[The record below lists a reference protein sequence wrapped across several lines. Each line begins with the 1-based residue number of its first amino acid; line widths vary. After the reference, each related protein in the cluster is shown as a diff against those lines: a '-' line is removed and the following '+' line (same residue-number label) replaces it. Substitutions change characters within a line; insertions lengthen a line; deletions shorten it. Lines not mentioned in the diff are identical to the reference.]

1 MASLDKKI
9 EAYMERSVDFLKE
22 VTLQDDGKGAYIA
35 EWNIKD
41 KAKPTDDQLKAVE
54 SDADK
59 LEKNATVIDNR
70 KAEYGT
76 VEQQLEYI
84 TENGLTKWQ
93 ENVTAIKKKNNRELE
108 KNKKKFKSV
117 ISKIRNK
124 SKKLLD
130 TKDNELH
137 SLLF

>member
-1 MASLDKKI
+1 MAGLDKKI
-9 EAYMERSVDFLKE
+9 EAYMGRTVDFMAE

-54 SDADK
+54 SNADK
-59 LEKNATVIDNR
+59 LEKNAKAIDNR

-93 ENVTAIKKKNNRELE
+93 ENVTAIKKKYPKE
-108 KNKKKFKSV
+108 
-117 ISKIRNK
+117 
-124 SKKLLD
+124 
-130 TKDNELH
+130 
-137 SLLF
+137 

>member
-9 EAYMERSVDFLKE
+9 EAYMGRTVDFLTE

-41 KAKPTDDQLKAVE
+41 KAKPTDDELKAKE

-93 ENVTAIKKKNNRELE
+93 ENVAAIKKKYPKE
-108 KNKKKFKSV
+108 
-117 ISKIRNK
+117 
-124 SKKLLD
+124 
-130 TKDNELH
+130 
-137 SLLF
+137 

>member
-9 EAYMERSVDFLKE
+9 EAYMGRTVDFLTE

-54 SDADK
+54 SNADK
-59 LEKNATVIDNR
+59 LEKNATAIDNR

-93 ENVTAIKKKNNRELE
+93 ENVTAIKKKYPKE
-108 KNKKKFKSV
+108 
-117 ISKIRNK
+117 
-124 SKKLLD
+124 
-130 TKDNELH
+130 
-137 SLLF
+137 

>member
-9 EAYMERSVDFLKE
+9 EAYMGRTVDFLTE
-22 VTLQDDGKGAYIA
+22 VTLQDDGEGAYIA

-41 KAKPTDDQLKAVE
+41 KAKPTDDQLKAKE

-59 LEKNATVIDNR
+59 LEKNATAIDNR

-93 ENVTAIKKKNNRELE
+93 ENVAAIKKKYPKE
-108 KNKKKFKSV
+108 
-117 ISKIRNK
+117 
-124 SKKLLD
+124 
-130 TKDNELH
+130 
-137 SLLF
+137 

>member
-1 MASLDKKI
+1 MANLDKKI
-9 EAYMERSVDFLKE
+9 EAYMGRSVDFLTE

-41 KAKPTDDQLKAVE
+41 KAKPTDDELKAKE

-93 ENVTAIKKKNNRELE
+93 ENVTAIKKKYPKE
-108 KNKKKFKSV
+108 
-117 ISKIRNK
+117 
-124 SKKLLD
+124 
-130 TKDNELH
+130 
-137 SLLF
+137 

>member
-9 EAYMERSVDFLKE
+9 EAYMGRTVDFMTE

-41 KAKPTDDQLKAVE
+41 KAKPTDDQLKAKE

-93 ENVTAIKKKNNRELE
+93 ENVTAIKKKYPKE
-108 KNKKKFKSV
+108 
-117 ISKIRNK
+117 
-124 SKKLLD
+124 
-130 TKDNELH
+130 
-137 SLLF
+137 

>member
-1 MASLDKKI
+1 MASLTKQI
-9 EAYMERSVDFLKE
+9 EAYMGKTVDFTTD
-22 VTLQDDGKGAYIA
+22 VIVQDDGKGAYIA

-41 KAKPTDDQLKAVE
+41 KAKPTDDQLKAKE

-59 LEKNATVIDNR
+59 LEKNATAIDNR

-93 ENVTAIKKKNNRELE
+93 ENVAAIKKKYPKE
-108 KNKKKFKSV
+108 
-117 ISKIRNK
+117 
-124 SKKLLD
+124 
-130 TKDNELH
+130 
-137 SLLF
+137 

>member
-9 EAYMERSVDFLKE
+9 EAYMGRTVDFLTE

-41 KAKPTDDQLKAVE
+41 KAKPTDDQLKAKE

-59 LEKNATVIDNR
+59 LEKNATAIDNR

-93 ENVTAIKKKNNRELE
+93 ENVAAIKKKYPKE
-108 KNKKKFKSV
+108 
-117 ISKIRNK
+117 
-124 SKKLLD
+124 
-130 TKDNELH
+130 
-137 SLLF
+137 

>member
-9 EAYMERSVDFLKE
+9 EAYMGRSVDFITE

-41 KAKPTDDQLKAVE
+41 KAKPTDDELKAIE

-59 LEKNATVIDNR
+59 LEKNAIVIDNR
-70 KAEYGT
+70 RAEYGT

-84 TENGLTKWQ
+84 TENGFTKWQ
-93 ENVTAIKKKNNRELE
+93 EKVTAIK
-108 KNKKKFKSV
+108 NKYPK
-117 ISKIRNK
+117 
-124 SKKLLD
+124 
-130 TKDNELH
+130 E
-137 SLLF
+137 

>member
-1 MASLDKKI
+1 MASLDKKV
-9 EAYMERSVDFLKE
+9 EAYMGRSVDFLTE

-41 KAKPTDDQLKAVE
+41 KAKPTDDELKTKE

-76 VEQQLEYI
+76 VAQQLEYI

-93 ENVTAIKKKNNRELE
+93 ENVTAIKKKYPKE
-108 KNKKKFKSV
+108 
-117 ISKIRNK
+117 
-124 SKKLLD
+124 
-130 TKDNELH
+130 
-137 SLLF
+137 

>member
-9 EAYMERSVDFLKE
+9 EAYMGRTVDFLTE

-35 EWNIKD
+35 ECNIKD
-41 KAKPTDDQLKAVE
+41 KAKPTDDQLKAKE

-59 LEKNATVIDNR
+59 LEKNATAIDNR

-93 ENVTAIKKKNNRELE
+93 ENVAAIKKKYPKE
-108 KNKKKFKSV
+108 
-117 ISKIRNK
+117 
-124 SKKLLD
+124 
-130 TKDNELH
+130 
-137 SLLF
+137 

>member
-1 MASLDKKI
+1 MASLDKKV
-9 EAYMERSVDFLKE
+9 EAYMGRSVDFLTE
-22 VTLQDDGKGAYIA
+22 VTLQDDGKGGYIA

-41 KAKPTDDQLKAVE
+41 KAKPTDDELKTKE

-93 ENVTAIKKKNNRELE
+93 ENVTAIKKKYPKE
-108 KNKKKFKSV
+108 
-117 ISKIRNK
+117 
-124 SKKLLD
+124 
-130 TKDNELH
+130 
-137 SLLF
+137 

>member
-9 EAYMERSVDFLKE
+9 EAYMGRSVDFLTE

-41 KAKPTDDQLKAVE
+41 KAKPTNDQLKAKD

-59 LEKNATVIDNR
+59 LVKEATAIQNR
-70 KAEYGT
+70 VAEYGSLAK
-76 VEQQLEYI
+76 QIEYI

-93 ENVTAIKKKNNRELE
+93 ENVTAIKKKYPKE
-108 KNKKKFKSV
+108 
-117 ISKIRNK
+117 
-124 SKKLLD
+124 
-130 TKDNELH
+130 
-137 SLLF
+137 

>member
-9 EAYMERSVDFLKE
+9 EAYMGRTVDFTTE
-22 VTLQDDGKGAYIA
+22 VTLQNDGKGAYIA

-41 KAKPTDDQLKAVE
+41 KAKPTDDELKAKE

-59 LEKNATVIDNR
+59 LEKIATAIDNR

-84 TENGLTKWQ
+84 TENGFTKWQ
-93 ENVTAIKKKNNRELE
+93 EKVTAIK
-108 KNKKKFKSV
+108 NKYPK
-117 ISKIRNK
+117 
-124 SKKLLD
+124 
-130 TKDNELH
+130 E
-137 SLLF
+137 

>member
-9 EAYMERSVDFLKE
+9 EAYIGRSVDFLTE

-41 KAKPTDDQLKAVE
+41 KAKPTDDELKAKE
-54 SDADK
+54 SDANK
-59 LEKNATVIDNR
+59 LEKNAIVIDNR

-93 ENVTAIKKKNNRELE
+93 ENVTAIKKKYP
-108 KNKKKFKSV
+108 KK
-117 ISKIRNK
+117 
-124 SKKLLD
+124 
-130 TKDNELH
+130 
-137 SLLF
+137 

>member
-9 EAYMERSVDFLKE
+9 EAYMGRSVDYLTE
-22 VTLQDDGKGAYIA
+22 VTLQDEGKGAFIA

-41 KAKPTDDQLKAVE
+41 KAKPTDDELKAKE
-54 SDADK
+54 SDAEK
-59 LEKNATVIDNR
+59 LEKNATAIDNR

-93 ENVTAIKKKNNRELE
+93 ENVTAIKKKYPKE
-108 KNKKKFKSV
+108 
-117 ISKIRNK
+117 
-124 SKKLLD
+124 
-130 TKDNELH
+130 
-137 SLLF
+137 

>member
-1 MASLDKKI
+1 MASLTKQI
-9 EAYMERSVDFLKE
+9 EAYMGRTVDFLTE

-41 KAKPTDDQLKAVE
+41 KAKPTDDQLKAKE

-70 KAEYGT
+70 KTEYGT

-93 ENVTAIKKKNNRELE
+93 ENVTAIKKKYPKE
-108 KNKKKFKSV
+108 
-117 ISKIRNK
+117 
-124 SKKLLD
+124 
-130 TKDNELH
+130 
-137 SLLF
+137 

>member
-9 EAYMERSVDFLKE
+9 EAYMGRSVDFLTE

-41 KAKPTDDQLKAVE
+41 KAKPTDSQLKAKE

-59 LEKNATVIDNR
+59 LEKNAIAIDKR

-93 ENVTAIKKKNNRELE
+93 ENVTAIKKKYPKE
-108 KNKKKFKSV
+108 
-117 ISKIRNK
+117 
-124 SKKLLD
+124 
-130 TKDNELH
+130 
-137 SLLF
+137 

>member
-9 EAYMERSVDFLKE
+9 EAYMGRSVDFMAE

-41 KAKPTDDQLKAVE
+41 KAKPTDDQLKAKE

-59 LEKNATVIDNR
+59 LEKNATAIDNR

-93 ENVTAIKKKNNRELE
+93 ENVAAIKKKYPKE
-108 KNKKKFKSV
+108 
-117 ISKIRNK
+117 
-124 SKKLLD
+124 
-130 TKDNELH
+130 
-137 SLLF
+137 

>member
-9 EAYMERSVDFLKE
+9 EAYMGRTVDFLKE

-41 KAKPTDDQLKAVE
+41 KAKPTDSQLKAKE

-59 LEKNATVIDNR
+59 LEKNATAIDNR

-84 TENGLTKWQ
+84 TENGLIKWQ
-93 ENVTAIKKKNNRELE
+93 ENVTAIKKKYPKE
-108 KNKKKFKSV
+108 
-117 ISKIRNK
+117 
-124 SKKLLD
+124 
-130 TKDNELH
+130 
-137 SLLF
+137 